1 MAGPYAAR
9 RRGPSRLRRAL
20 RRVVTIAL
28 VVAITVPVVIAA
40 FVGTR
45 CYGGQLYAGHAPGP
59 PGLAR
64 YLRAEAFTFLTLPE
78 WYIVFSTDEYA
89 QFIRR
94 SPPSAFPYLAAI
106 GQYWGAYGAA
116 CDATRGRYP
125 FEFGYHVMLG
135 VIGVSLTAEY
145 GVKAVYENTV
155 GRLTEWLFSTDTP
168 EDVFAAAVA
177 TEYGRFMH
185 TTPWYQ
191 FPFADRLRDLW
202 SDVPW
207 WGPRAVRKWE
217 RRMALSLEL
226 GVKAGY
232 GAVMGMGS
240 QAAYGAEDLTTY
252 GRILSVNQAA
262 VRAAGG
268 RIVPSRIPCRWSRC
282 RATRR
287 SRRRRWPCSGAA
299 SASVTSPAT
308 TTSSSACAWRPTPRC
323 RCRPGPAWCCASRFS
338 PCRAA
343 TASPWPCRWCGCT
356 RPWRRGRGRERSSTS
371 MTTEQGTGN
380 REQGTAKRR

>member
-1 MAGPYAAR
+1 MAGAHTAR
-9 RRGPSRLRRAL
+9 RRGPSRLRHAV
-20 RRVVTIAL
+20 RRVATAGL

-45 CYGGQLYAGHAPGP
+45 CYGGQLHAGHAPGP
-59 PGLAR
+59 PDLAN
-64 YLRAEAFTFLTLPE
+64 YLRAEAFAFLTVPE
-78 WYIVFSTDEYA
+78 WYIVYSTDEYA

-94 SPPSAFPYLAAI
+94 SPPSAFPYLSAI

-125 FEFGYHVMLG
+125 FEFGYQVMLG

-191 FPFADRLRDLW
+191 FPFGDRLRDLW

-207 WGPRAVRKWE
+207 WGPHAVRKWE
-217 RRMALSLEL
+217 RRIALTLEL

-232 GAVMGMGS
+232 GAVMGLGS

-252 GRILSVNQAA
+252 GRILSVDQAA
-262 VRAAGG
+262 LRAAGG
-268 RIVPSRIPCRWSRC
+268 RIVPSKDPVPVVALPRYEAFTP
-282 RATRR
+282 
-287 SRRRRWPCSGAA
+287 AA
-299 SASVTSPAT
+299 IALL
-308 TTSSSACAWRPTPRC
+308 
-323 RCRPGPAWCCASRFS
+323 
-338 PCRAA
+338 
-343 TASPWPCRWCGCT
+343 
-356 RPWRRGRGRERSSTS
+356 GRGQRFRDIAGNDDIVVGVRVAADAEVPMPAGASLVLRQPILTVPGRHRVAVAVPVARLH
-371 MTTEQGTGN
+371 EALAAWTGP
-380 REQGTAKRR
+380 RAVEHIYDY